1 MEKNQDMLLEQQRLL
16 SCLEI
21 IRENIREYEEK
32 EADDRRALRQHGTVS
47 YHERICGSRYGY
59 GRYPSGE

>member
-32 EADDRRALRQHGTVS
+32 EAVS
-47 YHERICGSRYGY
+47 KKEVTQLFQLSLIHI
-59 GRYPSGE
+59 

>member
-32 EADDRRALRQHGTVS
+32 KRSVKKK
-47 YHERICGSRYGY
+47 
-59 GRYPSGE
+59 

>member
-32 EADDRRALRQHGTVS
+32 EAVSTPLVCWKRRKIFWST
-47 YHERICGSRYGY
+47 YRILCGKTGQR
-59 GRYPSGE
+59 